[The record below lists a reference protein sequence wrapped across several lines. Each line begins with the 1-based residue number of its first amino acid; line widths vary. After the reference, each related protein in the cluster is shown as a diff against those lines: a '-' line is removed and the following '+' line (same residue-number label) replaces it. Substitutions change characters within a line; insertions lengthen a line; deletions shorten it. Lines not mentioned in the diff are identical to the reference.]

1 MAVSG
6 PRLTLRTRRPR
17 LTEVTIPLRSHDE
30 AILVLGPYDRHAKL
44 LRQVLAIE
52 IHASSGNLKL
62 SGLENDVFEARRRID
77 HLLGKHRKGRQ
88 LAPDQIDEILG
99 TPVPDENGLKRPTA
113 PGRSEQSA
121 SRVSEGGG
129 SSAPNALRRSFAG
142 PRPTVDPT
150 HIRPRSIEPR
160 SQNQRR
166 YLEAIERHALTF
178 GLGAAGTGK
187 TYLAAAAAVR
197 ALRSGEV
204 RRLIITR
211 PVVEAGERL
220 GFLPGDL
227 QAKLD
232 PYLRPIYDAL
242 YDILS
247 FEDVGRLEEAGVI
260 EVAPLAFMRGRTLS
274 HAFVI
279 LDEAQN
285 TTVSQMKMFLT
296 RLGERSRMVV
306 TGDPSQSDLDRAQKS
321 GLGDAVRR
329 LRGFQGIAVV
339 EFSAKDI
346 VRHPLVEQIVRAYE
360 QPLREET
367 AEPVRP
373 DAPRGGETRAETRVE
388 TRTETRT
395 ETRPPA
401 DGEFGAQIP

>member
-1 MAVSG
+1 M
-6 PRLTLRTRRPR
+6 
-17 LTEVTIPLRSHDE
+17 
-30 AILVLGPYDRHAKL
+30 LGPYDRHAKL

-113 PGRSEQSA
+113 PGRSEQHT
-121 SRVSEGGG
+121 SRVSEGG
-129 SSAPNALRRSFAG
+129 SSTASALRRSFAG
-142 PRPTVDPT
+142 PRPTLDPT

-260 EVAPLAFMRGRTLS
+260 EVAPLAFMRGRTLA

-306 TGDPSQSDLDRAQKS
+306 TGDPSQSDLDRGQKS
-321 GLGDAVRR
+321 GLSDAVRR

-346 VRHPLVEQIVRAYE
+346 VRHPLVEQIVLAYE
-360 QPLREET
+360 QPLREEPP
-367 AEPVRP
+367 EPSRP
-373 DAPRGGETRAETRVE
+373 EANRGGDARAETRP
-388 TRTETRT
+388 
-395 ETRPPA
+395 ETRPEP
-401 DGEFGAQIP
+401 DGEFGRDIQ